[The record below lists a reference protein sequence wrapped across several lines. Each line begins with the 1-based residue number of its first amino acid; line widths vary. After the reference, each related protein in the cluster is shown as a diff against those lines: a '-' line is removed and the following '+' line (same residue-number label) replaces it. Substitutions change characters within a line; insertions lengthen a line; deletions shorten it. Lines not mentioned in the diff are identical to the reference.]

1 MKHKAGLYRFE
12 RSPDLFT
19 AIKGCQGDTLEI
31 RLTEKEAW
39 TIFKDELFQRLGFWG
54 WTYLGE

>member
-12 RSPDLFT
+12 RSADLFAPT
-19 AIKGCQGDTLEI
+19 GGIQGETLEI
-31 RLTEKEAW
+31 RLTEREVR
-39 TIFKDELFQRLGFWG
+39 TIFKDELFQRLGFVG

>member
-12 RSPDLFT
+12 RSTDLFSVT
-19 AIKGCQGDTLEI
+19 TWSGDIIEI
-31 RLTEKEAW
+31 RLTEKEARA
-39 TIFKDELFQRLGFWG
+39 IFKDKLFQRLGFVG

>member
-12 RSPDLFT
+12 RSADLFA

-31 RLTEKEAW
+31 RLTEKEAQ
-39 TIFKDELFQRLGFWG
+39 TIFKDELFQRLGFVG